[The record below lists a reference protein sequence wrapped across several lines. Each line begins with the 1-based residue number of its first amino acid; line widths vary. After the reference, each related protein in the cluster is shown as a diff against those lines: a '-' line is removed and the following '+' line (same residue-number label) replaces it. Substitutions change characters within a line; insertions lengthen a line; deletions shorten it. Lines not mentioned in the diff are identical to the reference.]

1 MVEQWNHNPRVRG
14 SSPFAAIFMSMD
26 DLKIIKNGT
35 AEIISEEELLHKLS
49 YNRPLIVKYGADPSA
64 PDLHLG
70 HYVCFRKLKELQ
82 DLGHK
87 IVFIIGDFTAQ
98 IGDPS
103 GRNKTRKMLTPEQT
117 AKNSK
122 TYLDQ
127 VFKILNREKTIVRY
141 NSEWLKNLDFRK
153 IADIASRYT
162 VARMLERDDFEKRYK
177 SQQPISILEFLYP
190 LLVAYDS
197 VIVEADI
204 ELGGTDQKFNLLA
217 GRHMQQEYGIEPQIA
232 ITLPIL
238 PGLDGVRKMSKSL
251 GNYIAFSDT
260 PEDMY
265 GKTMSIPDS
274 VIDTYL
280 NLVLGLNENDMEK
293 IRKEIYA
300 EKGENPKFV
309 KEYLAK
315 EIVKIFYEDEDA
327 DRAQKHFNT
336 VFKKKE
342 IPDNIEEYKTHD
354 GTWIVKI
361 LTDSKTV
368 SSSSEA
374 RRLIKQ
380 GAVKID
386 GEQIRDINYNVMF
399 DDKSKLVLKVGKRR
413 FLKIV
418 KE

>member
-1 MVEQWNHNPRVRG
+1 
-14 SSPFAAIFMSMD
+14 MD
-26 DLKIIKNGT
+26 VLNTIKNGT

-49 YNRPLIVKYGADPSA
+49 YGRPLIVKYGADPSA

-82 DLGHK
+82 DLGHT

-103 GRNKTRKMLTPEQT
+103 GKNKTRKMLTPEQT
-117 AKNSK
+117 RKNSK

-127 VFKILNREKTIVRY
+127 VFKILDREKTVVRY
-141 NSEWLKNLDFRK
+141 NSEWLKDLDLRK

-197 VIVEADI
+197 VIVKADI

-238 PGLDGVRKMSKSL
+238 PGLDGVQKMSKSL

-260 PEDMY
+260 PEDIY
-265 GKTMSIPDS
+265 GKTMSIPDN
-274 VIDTYL
+274 VIDVYF
-280 NLVLGLNENDMEK
+280 NLVLGYNE
-293 IRKEIYA
+293 REIKRTKSDIYGN
-300 EKGENPKFV
+300 KGENPKFV
-309 KEYLAK
+309 KEFLAR
-315 EIVKIFYEDEDA
+315 EVVKIFYNERDA
-327 DRAQKHFNT
+327 RRAEEHFNT
-336 VFKKKE
+336 VFRKKE
-342 IPDNIEEYKTHD
+342 IPDNIQTFEAPEGSWVVKLMTD
-354 GTWIVKI
+354 SGIVK
-361 LTDSKTV
+361 
-368 SSSSEA
+368 SSSEA

-380 GAVKID
+380 GAVKLD
-386 GEQIRDINYNVMF
+386 GEPIQDVNYNIEF
-399 DDKSKLVLKVGKRR
+399 ENKGERILKVGKRR
-413 FLKIV
+413 FIKIV
-418 KE
+418 KP

>member
-1 MVEQWNHNPRVRG
+1 
-14 SSPFAAIFMSMD
+14 MSMD

-280 NLVLGLNENDMEK
+280 NLVLGLNEKDMEK
-293 IRKEIYA
+293 IKKGIYA

-315 EIVKIFYEDEDA
+315 EIVKIFYEDDYA

-336 VFKKKE
+336 VFKKKG

>member
-1 MVEQWNHNPRVRG
+1 
-14 SSPFAAIFMSMD
+14 MSMD

-117 AKNSK
+117 EKNSK
-122 TYLDQ
+122 TYLEQ

-354 GTWIVKI
+354 GTWIVEI

-399 DDKSKLVLKVGKRR
+399 DDKSELVLKVGKRR

>member
-1 MVEQWNHNPRVRG
+1 
-14 SSPFAAIFMSMD
+14 MSMD

>member
-1 MVEQWNHNPRVRG
+1 
-14 SSPFAAIFMSMD
+14 MD
-26 DLKIIKNGT
+26 ILEIIRNGT

-70 HYVCFRKLKELQ
+70 HYVCFRKLRELQ

-103 GRNKTRKMLTPEQT
+103 GRNKVRKMLTPEQT
-117 AKNSK
+117 AKNSR

-141 NSEWLKNLDFRK
+141 NSEWLKGLDFRK

-177 SQQPISILEFLYP
+177 NKQPISILEFLYP

-197 VIVEADI
+197 FIIEADI

-265 GKTMSIPDS
+265 GKTMSIPDN

-280 NLVLGLNENDMEK
+280 NLVLGLNEEDIKGIKE
-293 IRKEIYA
+293 EIYA
-300 EKGENPKFV
+300 RKGDNPKFV
-309 KEYLAK
+309 KEFLAR
-315 EIVKIFYEDEDA
+315 EIVKIFYGKKDA
-327 DRAQKHFNT
+327 DTAQEHFNT

-342 IPDNIEEYKTHD
+342 IPDNMEEYKVPE

-368 SSSSEA
+368 ASSSEA

-380 GAVKID
+380 GAVRID
-386 GEQIRDINYNVMF
+386 GKQIDDINYNVTF
-399 DDKSKLVLKVGKRR
+399 VEKKKSVLKVGKRR
-413 FLKIV
+413 FLRIV
-418 KE
+418 KG

>member
-1 MVEQWNHNPRVRG
+1 
-14 SSPFAAIFMSMD
+14 MSMD

-238 PGLDGVRKMSKSL
+238 PGLDG
-251 GNYIAFSDT
+251 
-260 PEDMY
+260 
-265 GKTMSIPDS
+265 
-274 VIDTYL
+274 
-280 NLVLGLNENDMEK
+280 
-293 IRKEIYA
+293 
-300 EKGENPKFV
+300 
-309 KEYLAK
+309 
-315 EIVKIFYEDEDA
+315 
-327 DRAQKHFNT
+327 
-336 VFKKKE
+336 
-342 IPDNIEEYKTHD
+342 
-354 GTWIVKI
+354 
-361 LTDSKTV
+361 
-368 SSSSEA
+368 
-374 RRLIKQ
+374 
-380 GAVKID
+380 
-386 GEQIRDINYNVMF
+386 
-399 DDKSKLVLKVGKRR
+399 
-413 FLKIV
+413 
-418 KE
+418 

>member
-1 MVEQWNHNPRVRG
+1 
-14 SSPFAAIFMSMD
+14 
-26 DLKIIKNGT
+26 
-35 AEIISEEELLHKLS
+35 
-49 YNRPLIVKYGADPSA
+49 
-64 PDLHLG
+64 
-70 HYVCFRKLKELQ
+70 
-82 DLGHK
+82 
-87 IVFIIGDFTAQ
+87 
-98 IGDPS
+98 
-103 GRNKTRKMLTPEQT
+103 
-117 AKNSK
+117 
-122 TYLDQ
+122 
-127 VFKILNREKTIVRY
+127 
-141 NSEWLKNLDFRK
+141 
-153 IADIASRYT
+153 
-162 VARMLERDDFEKRYK
+162 
-177 SQQPISILEFLYP
+177 
-190 LLVAYDS
+190 
-197 VIVEADI
+197 DI

-238 PGLDGVRKMSKSL
+238 PGLDGVQKMSKSL

-280 NLVLGLNENDMEK
+280 NLVLGLNEKDMEK
-293 IRKEIYA
+293 IKKGIYA

-315 EIVKIFYEDEDA
+315 EIVKIFYEDDYA

-336 VFKKKE
+336 VFKKKG